1 MNKGLFK
8 NSNINYSLILLI
20 ISMLSI
26 LGLYIIDKSNIYNY
40 IFAVVFLIVI
50 YIFFN
55 ESLKKMLYYSTLLFA
70 IMGETFRCSFT
81 KIFRY

>member
-26 LGLYIIDKSNIYNY
+26 LGLYITDKSNIYNY

-50 YIFFN
+50 YILM
-55 ESLKKMLYYSTLLFA
+55 SH
-70 IMGETFRCSFT
+70 
-81 KIFRY
+81 